1 MTELMKRSTQEGAIA
16 RTIKMA
22 ETLVH
27 RKSNPSRQMAS
38 DIREQIKWGVLAL
51 LTAPLLVGLIPAS
64 GGESAA
70 PSRPAREDTLRAYA
84 DRLQFHIGA
93 IMQMKIFDDPRYQD
107 TLAREFNVFVSFV
120 FMRNVEPAPGQF
132 NFRGMDQDMRFARE
146 HQMKL
151 FGASLIYRAGAVAPA
166 WLAPSRTGDWG
177 RPKDEYA
184 KILREWIQTVVR
196 HGGDSYYCWEVVNEP
211 LSNPNQPWQAVFGR
225 DEYIGKAFRYAREA
239 NPNVALELNETFGQ
253 AGVDRAKTDEFFDLV
268 QRLKSQGV
276 PIDVVG
282 TEMHLE
288 AQQLRPTYLDELR
301 YFLGRARAAGVQVY
315 ITEMDLY
322 QGPPGAFPDPME
334 HQRKIYHD
342 VLATCLADS
351 NCKGFTTWG
360 VSDARSW
367 LTQKVRDPH
376 ADAKPLLF
384 DDQYQKKP
392 AYFGLLQA
400 LKERAEN
407 RRGQGKAVGSR

>member
-1 MTELMKRSTQEGAIA
+1 MKWTS
-16 RTIKMA
+16 
-22 ETLVH
+22 
-27 RKSNPSRQMAS
+27 
-38 DIREQIKWGVLAL
+38 LAL
-51 LTAPLLVGLIPAS
+51 LMAALVIGLSPMFAEKGSGAPV
-64 GGESAA
+64 A
-70 PSRPAREDTLRAYA
+70 PGSDTLRAYA
-84 DRLQFHIGA
+84 DKLGFHIGS
-93 IMQMKIFDDPRYQD
+93 IMQMKILDDPRYRD
-107 TLAREFNVFVSFV
+107 TLTREFNLFVSFV
-120 FMRNVEPAPGQF
+120 FMRFVEPAPGQF
-132 NFRGMDQDMRFARE
+132 NFRGMDQDMQFARE

-166 WLAPSRTGDWG
+166 WLAPARTGNWG
-177 RPKDEYA
+177 RSKDEYDS
-184 KILREWIQTVVR
+184 ILREWIQTVVR

-225 DEYIGKAFRYAREA
+225 DEYIAKAFRYAREA

-268 QRLKSQGV
+268 ERLKSQGV
-276 PIDVVG
+276 PIDIVG

-301 YFLGRARAAGVQVY
+301 YFLSRARAAHVQVY
-315 ITEMDLY
+315 ISEMDLY

-351 NCKGFTTWG
+351 NCKGFNTWG

-367 LTQKVRDPH
+367 LTQKVMNPRP
-376 ADAKPLLF
+376 DAKPLLF
-384 DDQYQKKP
+384 DERYQKKP
-392 AYFGLLQA
+392 AYFGVLQA
-400 LKERAEN
+400 LQERAK
-407 RRGQGKAVGSR
+407 RGE